1 MACGPGR
8 GCIIMIR
15 AYPENYLSR
24 AQALLGD
31 AFDYAV
37 NVLEMDGSA
46 FVMLFVGSSVSRR
59 MELGEPS
66 YLQGKSG
73 IDVVVDVIKETT
85 GKTPAITLQDRVER
99 SAEYWVGWAV
109 AYYHWYSDRKYREI
123 FSALPFEDLLNMYL
137 TLHEADISK
146 FVEIAEKAI
155 RNHFPDTNLKRIRQ
169 MYGCTQA
176 ELAKRSGVGLR
187 SIQMYEQRNKDINK
201 AGVETV
207 YRLAKVLGCSMEDL
221 IEK

>member
-1 MACGPGR
+1 
-8 GCIIMIR
+8 MIR
-15 AYPENYLSR
+15 AYPESYLYK

-46 FVMLFVGSSVSRR
+46 FAKMFVGSSVSRR
-59 MELGEPS
+59 MELGDPS

-73 IDVVVDVIKETT
+73 IDVVVDVIEETT
-85 GKTPAITLQDRVER
+85 GKTPTITPRDRLER
-99 SAEYWVGWAV
+99 SAAYWVGWAV
-109 AYYHWYSDRKYREI
+109 AYYQWYSDRKYSEI
-123 FSALPFEDLLNMYL
+123 FSALTFDTLLSMYP

-146 FVEIAEKAI
+146 FVDIADKHI
-155 RNHFPDTNLKRIRQ
+155 REQFPETNLKRIRL

-176 ELAKRSGVGLR
+176 ELARRSGVGLR

-201 AGVETV
+201 ASVEAV
-207 YRLAKVLGCSMEDL
+207 YRLAKVLGCTIEDL
-221 IEK
+221 IER